1 MAELSPTS
9 NHRDDSNDLV
19 AYLVD
24 ECGFHPGDLVDSKGR
39 LLSSDTL
46 AAIALVC
53 HLEREHEF
61 GWEDL
66 ESEPANLP
74 LHDLLM
80 IHATVAPKC
89 HWAPSRT

>member
-1 MAELSPTS
+1 LSPTS
-9 NHRDDSNDLV
+9 NHTDDSYDVV
-19 AYLVD
+19 AYLID
-24 ECGFHPGDLVDSKGR
+24 ECGFHPGDLVDARGNP
-39 LLSSDTL
+39 LLRDQL
-46 AAIALVC
+46 AAMALVC
-53 HLEREHEF
+53 HLERGHEF

-66 ESEPANLP
+66 ESDPANLP